1 MKKCFL
7 SLVKKCILFLCALA
21 SFGLLH
27 QTAFAETLGSI
38 TVNFKCSGKPL
49 ENMVS
54 YAYKVADVTDG
65 RFTFVST
72 FAGAG
77 ITDEQINILTESD
90 LSDEAKVESAQKAYA
105 EYAQTLY
112 EYAVTNSI
120 THTATAISNS
130 SGVASY
136 TGLEIGVYL
145 IYSEP
150 LRVGTFT
157 YVAAPILIAIPS
169 WDAINGSYVYDC
181 TVNAKCEEIE
191 DNIDYSVR
199 KVWKD
204 SGYESN
210 RPSSITA
217 KIYLDGAEYQ
227 TITLSSANNWSYS
240 WSYEPGHTFSVR
252 EVSTASNYTASVTQ
266 SGYVFTITNTYTPPT
281 TTDDSDEPDNPTDT
295 DTDTPTDDTTT
306 ETQEPSSPVEE
317 VLGVI
322 RKLEDVPAVL
332 GARRLPQT
340 GLLIWPIPILLAA
353 GILMMVL
360 GVRSLKKSSR

>member
-120 THTATAISNS
+120 TQTATAISNS

-266 SGYVFTITNTYTPPT
+266 SGYVFTITNTYTPPST
-281 TTDDSDEPDNPTDT
+281 PDTPDEPETP
-295 DTDTPTDDTTT
+295 TPTDEETPPEPEEPTT
-306 ETQEPSSPVEE
+306 PVEE

-322 RKLEDVPAVL
+322 RKLEDVPSVL